1 MKHKLARRGSEEF
14 DGKILED
21 FQFEMPLDVEEEMA
35 GAIARRQVGVGVGG
49 VGVEVEVG
57 GVDDTPIISKVRFFL
72 RWSDLVE

>member
-1 MKHKLARRGSEEF
+1 MARRGSEEF